1 LKRDWK
7 PSSLRT
13 EVATKT
19 VKRRE
24 NAIFIGGDLE
34 EEGRGGE
41 LNSFRL
47 RELTP
52 ISGHVFAKNS
62 RFCVSR
68 SSVIAGFSL

>member
-1 LKRDWK
+1 M
-7 PSSLRT
+7 
-13 EVATKT
+13 KT

-34 EEGRGGE
+34 EEGRGIEFLPSLG
-41 LNSFRL
+41 
-47 RELTP
+47 ELTP

-68 SSVIAGFSL
+68 LSVIAGFSL